1 MKISPHSDSPH
12 TDKRYQCTNCGHET
26 QIRTNHYRSCHS
38 WGRHNCCPW
47 CPPHKKYPEY
57 GGRTVWKCLES
68 PMLNQ
73 IDLVTLTLG
82 ENEEEVVVYRE
93 PGGGVWAVDA
103 SYVEQEAG
111 PLFNPFTGEQIKCQ
125 DVP

>member
-1 MKISPHSDSPH
+1 
-12 TDKRYQCTNCGHET
+12 
-26 QIRTNHYRSCHS
+26 
-38 WGRHNCCPW
+38 
-47 CPPHKKYPEY
+47 
-57 GGRTVWKCLES
+57 
-68 PMLNQ
+68 MLNQ